1 MTVRWRRLALVLDAY
16 YITHCVEVNL
26 FARNSTHSLS
36 VLMCKAV
43 VIAAESTN
51 PPTARID
58 QWLWSVRLTKTRA
71 DAAGVCRAGHVKVNG
86 KAAKPSTAVVVG
98 DTVEARIAQR
108 ERVVEVACV
117 IVKRVGASIAVECF
131 IDHSPPSPERPP
143 EIVFAERDRGAGRPT
158 KRDRRRIDRL
168 RGR

>member
-98 DTVEARIAQR
+98 DTGILAEIA
-108 ERVVEVACV
+108 
-117 IVKRVGASIAVECF
+117 
-131 IDHSPPSPERPP
+131 D
-143 EIVFAERDRGAGRPT
+143 
-158 KRDRRRIDRL
+158 
-168 RGR
+168 